1 MQISLLF
8 SLAAG
13 LSASAVA
20 AQDIFSDAVT
30 FSLHYIK
37 GDTTHFRTTIGDTQV
52 TERTAD
58 KSALGIYLIN
68 RIDQKIAF
76 EWSPD
81 TAKVPVQSVRKWLQ
95 TSSCCL
101 TR

>member
-1 MQISLLF
+1 MRTSILF
-8 SLAAG
+8 TLAAG

-30 FSLHYIK
+30 LSLHYTK
-37 GDTTHFRTTIGDTQV
+37 GDNTQFRTTIGDNEI

-58 KSALGIYLIN
+58 KSALGIYLID

-81 TAKVPVQSVRKWLQ
+81 TANIPVQSVR
-95 TSSCCL
+95 
-101 TR
+101 R